1 MKKLIVTGMA
11 LCLLA
16 LSTAV
21 FAFPVKQAPESWQPN
36 PDNILKFGLTFG
48 QIKQFY
54 VHNKK
59 DKELFDG
66 AIKGMLV
73 ALDPHSTYLDEE
85 TFKEFMSR
93 SRGDFVGVGIEISSE
108 KGTVKVIAPLDDT
121 PAKKAGIKAGDY
133 IIAVDGTPVVDMP
146 INDIVKMIR
155 GKPGTKVTLTVINK
169 KETKPRELTMT
180 RAKIN
185 LRSVKS
191 ELLDNH
197 FGYLR
202 ISSFQEK
209 TGKKAIQAVK
219 KLNREANGKL
229 QGLIID
235 LRNNPGGLL
244 DSAVEVVDAFVDSNK
259 LGKNKKIVYTEG
271 RVKEAKS
278 QYNAKPG
285 DLLKGKPII
294 VLINQGSASGS
305 EIVAG
310 ALQDHKRAVVLGET
324 SFGKGSVQTLLP
336 LDDKTAIKLTTALY
350 YTPKGRSIQAEGIKP
365 DILVEEMKLAKSDE
379 DVLFFLNLREKHLQ
393 GHLEKASKEAQQKVA
408 SKKKTDLASKDYQ
421 LHEAL
426 IVLKALAIANQSA
439 GQAEA

>member
-1 MKKLIVTGMA
+1 MKKLIIFA
-11 LCLLA
+11 LTCLVLA
-16 LSTAV
+16 TSPLAQ
-21 FAFPVKQAPESWQPN
+21 AFPDNQAPQSLQPN
-36 PDNILKFGLTFG
+36 PDDVLKFGLTFG

-66 AIKGMLV
+66 AIKGMLK

-85 TFKEFMSR
+85 TFKEFMAQ
-93 SRGDFVGVGIEISSE
+93 SRGDFVGVGIEISTE
-108 KGTVKVIAPLDDT
+108 KDTVKVIAPLDGS
-121 PAKKAGIKAGDY
+121 PAQKAGIKAGDY

-146 INDIVKMIR
+146 INEIVRMIR
-155 GKPGTKVTLTVINK
+155 GKIGTKVTLTVINK
-169 KETKPRELTMT
+169 KDKKPRELTMT
-180 RAKIN
+180 RAKIDM
-185 LRSVKS
+185 RSVKS
-191 ELLDNH
+191 ELLEDH

-209 TGKKAIQAVK
+209 TAKKALKAVK
-219 KLNREANGKL
+219 KMNREAGGHL

-244 DSAVEVVDAFVDSNK
+244 DSAVDIVDMFLDKSK

-271 RVKEAKS
+271 RFNESKS
-278 QYNAKPG
+278 QYYAKKG

-379 DVLFFLNLREKHLQ
+379 DVLFFLNIREKHLQ
-393 GHLEKASKEAQQKVA
+393 GHLSKASKDAKQKVA
-408 SKKKTDLASKDYQ
+408 SKKQTDLANKDFQ

-426 IVLKALAIANQSA
+426 MVLKALSIANQTV
-439 GQAEA
+439 GQADA